1 MDQQVLVSLQES
13 DERYALAARG
23 ANNGLW
29 DWNLTT
35 DEIYFSPRWNHMLGY
50 SVSDDW
56 SGSEAWF
63 SHIHS
68 KDRERVRAEIAA
80 HCDGKTPEFASEY
93 RMRHQSGGSIWMLS
107 RGIAVRDPSGK
118 AIRMAGSQTDITEG
132 KISDPLT
139 QIPNRLYFVDRLE
152 SAVET
157 AGQEDALF
165 AVLFVDI
172 DQFKQVNDSLGHA
185 AGDELLIDVAGRLR
199 ASIRTSSR
207 PGGQGRSVVARVGG
221 DEFAI
226 LLDQVQHEADPAVVA
241 AHPRTA

>member
-1 MDQQVLVSLQES
+1 
-13 DERYALAARG
+13 
-23 ANNGLW
+23 
-29 DWNLTT
+29 
-35 DEIYFSPRWNHMLGY
+35 
-50 SVSDDW
+50 
-56 SGSEAWF
+56 
-63 SHIHS
+63 
-68 KDRERVRAEIAA
+68 
-80 HCDGKTPEFASEY
+80 
-93 RMRHQSGGSIWMLS
+93 MRHQSGGYIWMLS

-185 AGDELLIDVAGRLR
+185 AMSCSSMLPDGCAP
-199 ASIRTSSR
+199 ASAPVHAQADRGGPSWLASAETSSR
-207 PGGQGRSVVARVGG
+207 SFWTRSSTRPIPRLSQRILERLSEPFHLEGRRMFVSASMGNALSNAG
-221 DEFAI
+221 ASPE
-226 LLDQVQHEADPAVVA
+226 DPPQQRRYCHV
-241 AHPRTA
+241 